1 MKKLKPKWI
10 ALLLATLAMPLFSIA
25 GCALNPWFE
34 DPELQA
40 PVLARTIRIVT
51 IDINPSIVLTVDE
64 ETRMVL
70 EAEALNPE
78 GQALLDEVPVE
89 GQPVEDA
96 VGDLV
101 DEAVNQGYIDPEDA
115 GDAVAIGVSDPM
127 TEEEPPAEEP
137 PAEEPPAEESPA
149 EEPPAEEPPAEEPPA
164 EEPPADESGDD
175 LADDLGDAAEEA
187 LEEAG
192 ADPDVEVCVSEIA
205 HERIAA
211 ARALGISPG
220 KLLLIDRLAGLS
232 DMTRDEAVA
241 LYKEAKVRVIMKET
255 NRLRKEAR
263 VGQGDDEEEP
273 GEEPEEEP
281 GDEPEDEVEGEPEE
295 DPDVDPPEEEP
306 GDEPEEGDEAG
317 GDESDEGD
325 MDVTDEDE
333 GAVSL
338 EAAEELHGKA
348 FGQARAQAARTA
360 AAERKALRQ
369 KNR

>member
-40 PVLARTIRIVT
+40 PALARTIRIVT

-64 ETRMVL
+64 ETRTVL

-78 GQALLDEVPVE
+78 GQELLDEVPVE

-101 DEAVNQGYIDPEDA
+101 DEAVDQGYIDPEDA

-137 PAEEPPAEESPA
+137 PAEEPPAEE
-149 EEPPAEEPPAEEPPA
+149 PPAEEPPAEEPPA
-164 EEPPADESGDD
+164 EEPPADETGDD

-211 ARALGISPG
+211 ARELGISPG
-220 KLLLIDRLAGLS
+220 RLLLIDRLAGLS
-232 DMTRDEAVA
+232 DMTREEALA

-255 NRLRKEAR
+255 NRLRKEAK
-263 VGQGDDEEEP
+263 VGQGDDGEEP

-281 GDEPEDEVEGEPEE
+281 GDEPEEEPEE
-295 DPDVDPPEEEP
+295 DPDVEEPGEEP
-306 GDEPEEGDEAG
+306 GDEPEEGDEAEG
-317 GDESDEGD
+317 DETEEGDESDEGD
-325 MDVTDEDE
+325 MDVTEEDE
-333 GAVSL
+333 GFVSP
-338 EAAEELHGKA
+338 EASEELHGKTV
-348 FGQARAQAARTA
+348 GQARSQAARA
-360 AAERKALRQ
+360 AAAARKALKQ